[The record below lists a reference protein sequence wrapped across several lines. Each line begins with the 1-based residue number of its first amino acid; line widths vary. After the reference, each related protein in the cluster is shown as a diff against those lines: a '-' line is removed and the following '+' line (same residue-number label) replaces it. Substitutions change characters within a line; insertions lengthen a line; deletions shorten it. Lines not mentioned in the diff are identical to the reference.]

1 MHKIVYLM
9 RGLPGNGKST
19 LAEMLTDTT
28 KSSVICCADDYFT
41 DIETGEYNWS
51 AEKIGSA
58 HMWCQNLFKESLA
71 DGVEI
76 IVVANTNTTTK
87 DVNTYR
93 KLAIEAGYMVFVLT
107 VENWHDGMD
116 IHNVPEEV
124 KDKMRKALINSI
136 KL

>member
-1 MHKIVYLM
+1 MKKLCYIL
-9 RGLPGNGKST
+9 RAIPGSGKST
-19 LAEMLTDTT
+19 LAEELC
-28 KSSVICCADDYFT
+28 KSYNSSVICCADDYFT

-51 AEKIGSA
+51 VEKIGSA
-58 HMWCQNLFKESLA
+58 HMWCQSLFKESLA

-93 KLAIEAGYMVFVLT
+93 KLAIEAGYMVHVLT
-107 VENWHDGMD
+107 VENWHDGKD
-116 IHNVPEEV
+116 VHNVPEEV
-124 KDKMRKALINSI
+124 KVRMREALIKSI

>member
-1 MHKIVYLM
+1 MNIVYIL
-9 RGLPGNGKST
+9 RAIPGSGKST
-19 LAEMLTDTT
+19 LAEMLTDTS

-93 KLAIEAGYMVFVLT
+93 KLAIDAGYMVFVLT
-107 VENWHDGMD
+107 VENYHSGKDV
-116 IHNVPEEV
+116 HNVPEET
-124 KDKMRKALINSI
+124 KKAMREILSKSI

>member
-1 MHKIVYLM
+1 MKKLVYIL
-9 RGLPGNGKST
+9 RAIPGSGKST
-19 LAEMLTDTT
+19 LAEQLCDSH

-41 DIETGEYNWS
+41 DIETGAYNWS
-51 AEKIGSA
+51 VEKIGAA
-58 HMWCQNLFKESLA
+58 HMWCQSLFKESLA

-93 KLAIEAGYMVFVLT
+93 KLAIEAGYMVHVLT
-107 VENWHDGMD
+107 VENWHDGKD
-116 IHNVPEEV
+116 VHNVPEEV
-124 KDKMRKALINSI
+124 KVRMRDALIKSI